1 MVLSIRLEISCDT
14 LATPRVANGKPNV
27 LHCALQ
33 LSDLIVL
40 HQKVL
45 FIAEVLDDIFVP
57 RVLVDGQDEGFD
69 GWIAFDESTCVLRQL
84 NSVARGEDTNNA
96 PGTAFTMATASESDG
111 V

>member
-1 MVLSIRLEISCDT
+1 M
-14 LATPRVANGKPNV
+14 
-27 LHCALQ
+27 HCALQ
-33 LSDLIVL
+33 LSNLVVL

-45 FIAEVLDDIFVP
+45 FIAKVLNDIFVP
-57 RVLVDGQDEGFD
+57 RVLVDGEDEGFD

-84 NSVARGEDTNNA
+84 NNAARGEDTNNA